1 MSPFAPTF
9 DELPKTLPIFP
20 LPHALLLPRGKLPLN
35 LFEPRYLNMGLDAIK
50 GDRMIGMVQPIEP
63 ERDPVSPDA
72 ELFRTGCAGRITS
85 FAETDDGRLL
95 ITLTGMCRFDIARE
109 VEGAGGYRRVEP
121 DYAPYRADM
130 DPSGSPIEFDRAR
143 LVELLRA
150 YAAHKGFDLDWSAI
164 DKAGD
169 EVLLTSLAMMCP
181 FEGQEKQAL
190 LEAPTLDDLSRVI
203 MALFEMAVPS
213 TDGGTAK
220 H

>member
-1 MSPFAPTF
+1 MSPFAPSF
-9 DELPKTLPIFP
+9 EELPRTLPIFP
-20 LPHALLLPRGKLPLN
+20 LPYALLLPRGRLPLN
-35 LFEPRYLNMGLDAIK
+35 LFEPRYLNMGNDAIA
-50 GDRMIGMVQPIEP
+50 GERMIGMVQPKRS
-63 ERDPVSPDA
+63 ERDPVGEDA

-95 ITLTGMCRFDIARE
+95 ITLTGTCRFDIVCEIAGTNDYRW
-109 VEGAGGYRRVEP
+109 VEA

-130 DPSGSPIEFDRAR
+130 EPPGDPVSYDRTKLMRLLKSYAR
-143 LVELLRA
+143 
-150 YAAHKGFDLDWSAI
+150 HKGFDLDWEAV
-164 DKAGD
+164 DQAGN

-203 MALFEMAVPS
+203 MALMEMAVPGP
-213 TDGGTAK
+213 DGGTAT

>member
-1 MSPFAPTF
+1 MNPFAPTF

-20 LPHALLLPRGKLPLN
+20 LPFALLLPRGRLPLN
-35 LFEPRYLNMGLDAIK
+35 LFEPRYLNMGIDAMK
-50 GDRMIGMVQPIEP
+50 GDQMIGMVQPVEP
-63 ERDPVSPDA
+63 ERDPVSADA
-72 ELFRTGCAGRITS
+72 ELFHTGCAGRITS
-85 FAETDDGRLL
+85 FSETDDGRLL

-109 VEGAGGYRRVEP
+109 IEGDGGYRRVEP
-121 DYAPYRADM
+121 DYSPYRSDM
-130 DPSGSPIEFDRAR
+130 DPAGTPIELDRER

-150 YAAHKGFDLDWSAI
+150 YAAHKGFELDWSAI

-190 LEAPTLDDLSRVI
+190 LEAPTLNDLSRVV
-203 MALFEMAVPS
+203 MALLEMAVPGA
-213 TDGGTAK
+213 GGGGAK